1 MLRRLKLLEF
11 ALSSL
16 WRRRFKNLAIVVVYG
31 FTIAVLASVLLMTDS
46 LRGEAQQILR
56 GAPDLV
62 VQRVA
67 AGRHDLIPTTYA
79 EEIRALPGVGDVR
92 PRYWGYY
99 FDAFTESNFTFVGI
113 DDGSPGE
120 LELLEGRLPSAPFE
134 CAVGEGV
141 ARVRSTG
148 VCHELTLIA
157 HDGLGVI
164 FDVVG
169 EFRAPSSILTNDLV
183 VFTDADL
190 VELFGFP
197 AGRAVDLSVEVYNDA
212 EVSTVAAKVKRIFPD
227 TRPITRSEILRTY
240 DAVFSWRSGMLLTV
254 FAAALAAF
262 CILAWDKATGIS
274 AEERRE
280 IGVLKALGWSTRDV
294 LELKFWE
301 GAAISLTSFLLG
313 LIAALAHVF
322 LLGASLLAP
331 VIRGWSVLFPDFRF
345 TPSVS
350 LYQLFVLGFL
360 TVVPYVASTVAPSW
374 KAAVTDP
381 EEVMRG

>member
-148 VCHELTLIA
+148 VGHELTLIA

>member
-1 MLRRLKLLEF
+1 MRRHLKILEF
-11 ALSSL
+11 ALSAL
-16 WRRRFKNLAIVVVYG
+16 WRRRFKNLAIVIVYG
-31 FTIAVLASVLLMTDS
+31 FTIAVLASILLMTDA
-46 LRGEAQQILR
+46 LRGEAEQILL

-67 AGRHDLIPTTYA
+67 AGRHDLIPVDYA
-79 EEIRALPGVGDVR
+79 EEIRGLPGVGEVS

-113 DDGSPGE
+113 DDGPPYE

-141 ARVRSTG
+141 ARARSTG
-148 VCHELTLIA
+148 AGHELTLIS

-169 EFRAPSSILTNDLV
+169 EFQASSSILTNDLV
-183 VFTDADL
+183 VFRNADL
-190 VELFGFP
+190 VELFGIP
-197 AGRAVDLSVEVYNDA
+197 EGRAVDLSVEVFNDG

-280 IGVLKALGWSTRDV
+280 IGVLKALGWSTGDV

-301 GAAISLTSFLLG
+301 GTAISLTAFLLG
-313 LIAALAHVF
+313 LIAALVHVV

-331 VIRGWSVLFPDFRF
+331 VIRGWSVLFPEFRF
-345 TPSVS
+345 TPAISV
-350 LYQLFVLGFL
+350 YQLFVLGFL

>member
-1 MLRRLKLLEF
+1 MLRRLKLLDF

-148 VCHELTLIA
+148 VGHELTLIA

>member
-16 WRRRFKNLAIVVVYG
+16 WRRRFKNLAIVVVYS

-67 AGRHDLIPTTYA
+67 AGRHDLIPIDYA
-79 EEIRALPGVGDVR
+79 DEIRALPGVGEVR

-113 DDGSPGE
+113 DDGTPGE
-120 LELLEGRLPSAPFE
+120 LDLLEGRLPAAPFE

-141 ARVRSTG
+141 ARARSTG
-148 VCHELTLIA
+148 VGHELTLIA

-183 VFTDADL
+183 VFLNADL
-190 VELFGFP
+190 IELFGFP
-197 AGRAVDLSVEVYNDA
+197 EGRAVDLSVEVFNDG
-212 EVSTVAAKVKRIFPD
+212 EISTVAAKVKRIFPD

-280 IGVLKALGWSTRDV
+280 IGLLKALGWSTRDV

-313 LIAALAHVF
+313 LIAALVHIF

-331 VIRGWSVLFPDFRF
+331 VIRGWSVLFPNFRF

-350 LYQLFVLGFL
+350 VYQLFVLGFL

>member
-46 LRGEAQQILR
+46 LRDEAQQILR

-67 AGRHDLIPTTYA
+67 AGRHDLIPIHYA
-79 EEIRALPGVGDVR
+79 DDIRALPGVGAVR

-113 DDGSPGE
+113 DDGTPGE
-120 LELLEGRLPSAPFE
+120 LELLEGRLPAAPFE

-141 ARVRSTG
+141 ARARSTG
-148 VCHELTLIA
+148 VGHELTLIA
-157 HDGLGVI
+157 HDGLGVV

-183 VFTDADL
+183 VFRNADL

-197 AGRAVDLSVEVYNDA
+197 EGRAVDLSVEVFNDA
-212 EVSTVAAKVKRIFPD
+212 EVSTVATKVKRIFPD

-313 LIAALAHVF
+313 LIAALVHIF

-350 LYQLFVLGFL
+350 VYQLFVLGFL